1 MTKTILDD
9 LPLDEQTKSRLR
21 ALARSGNRSDA
32 DLLASA
38 AQEFLEDAEY
48 VAQKIAERDA
58 EVEAGGLFASN
69 EDMKAWFATWGE
81 KERKDPPIP
90 TLRA

>member
-1 MTKTILDD
+1 MTKTVLDE
-9 LPLDEQTKSRLR
+9 LPLDDQTKKRLR

-38 AQEFLEDAEY
+38 AQAFLEDADY
-48 VAQKIAERDA
+48 AAQMIAERNA

-69 EDMKAWFATWGE
+69 EAMKAWFATWGDE
-81 KERKDPPIP
+81 ERKEPPIP